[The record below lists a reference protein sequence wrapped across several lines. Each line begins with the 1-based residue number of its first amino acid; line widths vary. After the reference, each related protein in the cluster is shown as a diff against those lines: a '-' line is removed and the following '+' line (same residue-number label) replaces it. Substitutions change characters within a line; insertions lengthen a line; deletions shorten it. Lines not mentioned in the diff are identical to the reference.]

1 MEEKVLI
8 KSEMDSRAKSLLFG
22 IAGAILGV
30 GLIALLSL
38 FLMRDDYYACTG
50 WECIFESKGDIEIYY
65 PILIAG
71 CVFLVMGLIFLF
83 YFRALTKCALM
94 VTEHIVKGKSIGG
107 KEVSLPLNQISAYA
121 TKKWNSTIVV
131 ATSSG
136 LTKFALIANYK
147 EIGDVLSKLIS
158 NRQENTAKAGS
169 TNSNM
174 DDLVKL
180 KNLLDS
186 GIITQEEF
194 DAKKNQL
201 LGL

>member
-1 MEEKVLI
+1 MDEKILI

-22 IAGAILGV
+22 IAGVILG
-30 GLIALLSL
+30 GGGIAFLLL
-38 FLMRDDYYACTG
+38 FFVRDDYFNCTG
-50 WECIFESKGDIEIYY
+50 WECIFGSKGDIEIYY
-65 PILIAG
+65 SILIVG
-71 CVFLVMGLIFLF
+71 CIFLVTGLIFLF
-83 YFRALTKCALM
+83 YFRALTKCALT

-121 TKKWNSTIVV
+121 TKKRNSTIVV

-136 LTKFALIANYK
+136 VTKFALIANYK

-158 NRQENTAKAGS
+158 NRQENTTKAGS

-194 DAKKNQL
+194 EAKKKQL